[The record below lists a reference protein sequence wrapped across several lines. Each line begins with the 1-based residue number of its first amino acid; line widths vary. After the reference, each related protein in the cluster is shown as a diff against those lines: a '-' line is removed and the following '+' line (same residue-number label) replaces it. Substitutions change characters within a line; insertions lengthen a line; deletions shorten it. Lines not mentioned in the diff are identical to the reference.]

1 MPNQEYLDMIKGRLD
16 AMNKASGV
24 DPNQRHVQQGSV
36 YGEPK
41 MMDPM
46 DWAGQA
52 AIEYLKSKGKN
63 SNLTDI
69 DPGPLFS

>member
-1 MPNQEYLDMIKGRLD
+1 MLPNQDYIEMIKGKLD

-24 DPNQRHVQQGSV
+24 DPNQRHAQQGSV
-36 YGEPK
+36 YGEPR

-46 DWAGQA
+46 EWQGKA

-63 SNLTDI
+63 PNLTDI
-69 DPGPLFS
+69 QGPLNS